1 MRIDEIKQEVLNILD
16 DRGFR
21 RDPESSGVVYK
32 LESDPTLRAR
42 VLETGIQLVSRAMH
56 VDFRFQQY
64 NMMRSNFPAG
74 MKRFNFYLKESI
86 RKHTRIKEAEESYI
100 SRKVVD

>member
-1 MRIDEIKQEVLNILD
+1 
-16 DRGFR
+16 
-21 RDPESSGVVYK
+21 
-32 LESDPTLRAR
+32 
-42 VLETGIQLVSRAMH
+42 MH